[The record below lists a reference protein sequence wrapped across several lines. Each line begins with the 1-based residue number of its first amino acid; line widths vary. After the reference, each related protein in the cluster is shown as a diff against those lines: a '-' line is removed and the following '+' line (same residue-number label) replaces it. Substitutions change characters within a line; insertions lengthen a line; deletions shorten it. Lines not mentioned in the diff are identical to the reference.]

1 MEKVKLDFFTID
13 FFCKHLTTDTA
24 IHFGDTSCTLMAL
37 MKPFRNYHDFCE
49 PRDTLK
55 KINRL
60 GSRPAL
66 VQ

>member
-1 MEKVKLDFFTID
+1 MGKVKLDFFTID
-13 FFCKHLTTDTA
+13 CFCKQLAIDVA

-37 MKPFRNYHDFCE
+37 MKPFRNYHDFSE

-55 KINRL
+55 KMNRL

-66 VQ
+66 V